1 MGSQKTP
8 RSLPCMSGD
17 SPMTLPCVSQ
27 ALVIGLAYATEA
39 SVGLRRYE
47 RAVGHAVP
55 PIPSKTAKN
64 PPF

>member
-1 MGSQKTP
+1 
-8 RSLPCMSGD
+8 MSGD
-17 SPMTLPCVSQ
+17 SPMTLHCVSQ